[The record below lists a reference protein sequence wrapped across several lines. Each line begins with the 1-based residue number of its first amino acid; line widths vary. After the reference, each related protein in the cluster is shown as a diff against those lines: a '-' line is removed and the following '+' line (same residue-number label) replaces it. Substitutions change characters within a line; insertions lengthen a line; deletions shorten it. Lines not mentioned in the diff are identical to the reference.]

1 MSHAADTKPSTR
13 LLTGARELSQRALRP
28 GGRRPTPRTRRR
40 AIAWAIFAAL
50 VALIAIL
57 ALDTALSTRH
67 MLAQIKLS
75 RDDLINGSTSVV
87 SGDPGGAQPAFSNA
101 LDAANA
107 AIAAADHPGLALLSG
122 LPVIG
127 NNVAAA
133 DAVAHAEQASAQA
146 GLTMTQLAVDLNWN
160 TFGLPGLTSLGHVNL
175 PAIRAAA
182 PKMQQVWKTL
192 DTALLQLRD
201 VNTAHL
207 VGPVARGYQETLDTL
222 ARRSALAA
230 DATRLFQVIPP
241 LLGGNGERK
250 YLVAVQSLATP
261 FGSGG
266 RISPIGVLT
275 ANHGVLTLN
284 SLAPADASIA
294 DAADSPDVPTNGAA
308 VLAAAQTAGLGTL
321 DGVITIDT
329 VGLQQLL
336 WMSGDVKSTAWPT
349 ALSWDNVVN
358 TLNVDIFSGTDAV
371 AADVQQS
378 TLASNVLSAML
389 ARHPSTEAFG
399 TAMGRAVA
407 GRHLTMYSTDPQV
420 QQTLGLL
427 GVTGRLVKLDN
438 PVAVTWNTTGTPRTG
453 TLIRRSL
460 TIAVGL
466 DKTGTAH
473 MHVLM
478 DLENRA
484 PNNPASVLL
493 GLANGDAVGS
503 YAAETSVYLPAKAT
517 GVIVETSSPSTTDVT
532 TRFGLPVGSGLVSA
546 PSGGSMSMIVS
557 AQVPGAAV
565 KTGNGFVYRL
575 RILPQAA
582 AVAGPLHVGILLP
595 DNMSLVSM
603 TKGMRLSSGKIVFD
617 GTTAQPLIL
626 TVSYAG

>member
-1 MSHAADTKPSTR
+1 VSDTAGTKTSTR
-13 LLTGARELSQRALRP
+13 LLTGARELRQRALRP

-40 AIAWAIFAAL
+40 AIAWAIFAAVL
-50 VALIAIL
+50 ALGALL
-57 ALDTALSTRH
+57 ALDAAFSARH
-67 MLAQIKLS
+67 MLAQIKLA

-87 SGDPGGAQPAFSNA
+87 SGDPGGAQPAFQDA
-101 LDAANA
+101 LDASNA
-107 AIAAADHPGLALLSG
+107 AIDAAGHPGLRLLGG
-122 LPVIG
+122 LPIIG

-133 DAVAHAEQASAQA
+133 NAVAHAEQASAEA
-146 GLTMTQLAVDLNWN
+146 GLTMTQLAQELNWN
-160 TFGLPGLTSLGHVNL
+160 TFGLPGVTTLGHVDL

-192 DTALLQLRD
+192 DAALLGLRD

-207 VGPVARGYQETLDTL
+207 VGPVARGYQEALDTL
-222 ARRSALAA
+222 ARRSALAG
-230 DATRLFQVIPP
+230 DAAHLFKVIPP

-261 FGSGG
+261 FGAGG
-266 RISPIGVLT
+266 RVGPIGVLT

-294 DAADSPDVPTNGAA
+294 DAADSPDVPTDGAA
-308 VLAAAQTAGLGTL
+308 ILAAAQTAGLGTL
-321 DGVITIDT
+321 DGVIMVDT

-349 ALSWDNVVN
+349 AISWENAVS
-358 TLNVDIFSGTDAV
+358 TLDGAVFSGTDAV

-378 TLASNVLSAML
+378 TIASNLMTAVLH
-389 ARHPSTEAFG
+389 RHPSTEAFG

-407 GRHLTMYSTDPQV
+407 GRHITIYVVNPNV
-420 QQTLGLL
+420 QQLLGLL

-460 TIAVGL
+460 SVAVAL
-466 DKTGTAH
+466 DQSGAAR
-473 MHVLM
+473 MHVSV

-493 GLANGDAVGS
+493 GLADGDAVGS

-517 GVIVETSSPSTTDVT
+517 SVTVETSSPSTTGVSSSY
-532 TRFGLPVGSGLVSA
+532 GLPVASGLLTA

-565 KTGNGFVYRL
+565 KTGSGFVYRL
-575 RILPQAA
+575 RIVPQAA
-582 AVAGPLHVGILLP
+582 AVIDRVHVGILLP
-595 DNMSLVSM
+595 DTMSVV
-603 TKGMRLSSGKIVFD
+603 GMSPGMHLASGKVVFD
-617 GTTAQPLIL
+617 GTTARPLIL